1 MQKPRL
7 PKKIFKSTRLNLN
20 RYWNKI
26 EEMIGAEDLLVS
38 PLNNQLDSSYRALIE
53 PEFIPNNQQQ
63 QPQAPQQPI
72 LDVSN
77 IRPEDLTDF
86 ITKQFSLE
94 KNLSRSNSGRYTMY
108 SDESLYHGLNLNQTP
123 SMLPNAPVIYDNNMQ
138 AFCSCCHTH
147 TVDGDVVCCEPI
159 YENVYTP
166 TTLQNI
172 NWTFQN

>member
-1 MQKPRL
+1 MPSFQQPLKPKL
-7 PKKIFKSTRLNLN
+7 TKKIFKSTRLNLN

-26 EEMIGAEDLLVS
+26 EEMIGVDDLVS

-53 PEFIPNNQQQ
+53 PEFIPNNQ
-63 QPQAPQQPI
+63 PI
-72 LDVSN
+72 LDVSQ
-77 IRPEDLTDF
+77 IKPEDLTNF

-94 KNLSRSNSGRYTMY
+94 KNLSRSNSGRYQLF
-108 SDESLYHGLNLNQTP
+108 SDESLYHGLNLNQNP
-123 SMLPNAPVIYDNNMQ
+123 ALLPNAPIIYDNNMQ
-138 AFCSCCHTH
+138 AYCSCCHSNTI
-147 TVDGDVVCCEPI
+147 DGDVICEPI